1 MGKGEAG
8 FGLGVLAA
16 LLAGAALAG
25 GGYLW
30 QTAQRRAASEMD
42 VEVRQITDRQNAEV
56 VARLP
61 FWREPVSAGDVLRMA
76 RAAEEGDVWISP
88 EGAMERTPDAVLVA
102 ADRGD
107 GLGAVRLAVL
117 RAIEAAEASHP
128 DD

>member
-61 FWREPVSAGDVLRMA
+61 FWREPVGVGDVLRMA

-88 EGAMERTPDAVLVA
+88 EGAMERTADAVLVP
-102 ADRGD
+102 ADRRD

>member
-1 MGKGEAG
+1 MGKDGAG
-8 FGLGVLAA
+8 FGLGVLMA

-30 QTAQRRAASEMD
+30 QSAQRRAASE
-42 VEVRQITDRQNAEV
+42 VGEEVRTISDRQNAEV

-76 RAAEEGDVWISP
+76 RAAEQGDVWITP
-88 EGAMERTPDAVLVA
+88 EGAMERTPDAVLVP
-102 ADRGD
+102 ADRRD

-117 RAIEAAEASHP
+117 RAVEAAEASHP
-128 DD
+128 PD